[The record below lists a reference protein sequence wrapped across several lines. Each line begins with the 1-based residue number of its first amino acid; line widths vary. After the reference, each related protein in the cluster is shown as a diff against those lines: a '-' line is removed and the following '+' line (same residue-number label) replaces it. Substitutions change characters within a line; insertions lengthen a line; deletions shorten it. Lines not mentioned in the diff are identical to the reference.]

1 MENMKRCMIYSFILI
16 LLLTA
21 GCIGGDRDS
30 SAGDEV
36 FSESM
41 SQQIALDYVMSME
54 HYTLY
59 NATNLQHL
67 ETLTLECP
75 YCWQFTYEFDLVS
88 AKDPDVIDRARV
100 VVTVQEGQVV
110 DVVYSQGSREM
121 SDSYQEGKHVENDG

>member
-1 MENMKRCMIYSFILI
+1 MKRCMIFPLILI
-16 LLLTA
+16 LLLTT

-30 SAGDEV
+30 SGSVEDEA
-36 FSESM
+36 FSQSM
-41 SQQIALDYVMSME
+41 SQQIALDYVRNME

-67 ETLTLECP
+67 ETLALECP

-88 AKDPDVIDRARV
+88 AKDPDVIDRARTV
-100 VVTVQEGQVV
+100 IIVQEGQVV

-121 SDSYQEGKHVENDG
+121 SDSYQEENDIENDG